1 MTSTIRRMGLA
12 AGAAAIALSVGA
24 GLFASSQNTNG
35 APGLFMGRRGGPE
48 GPGFQG
54 FRGTI
59 PGPIQ
64 MIAPQLNLSD
74 AQKDQIK
81 AIAQSHRDE
90 WQSLADHVGT
100 ARRGLRAA
108 ITRGT
113 CDEALVR
120 DKSAALG
127 QAEADV
133 AVASARAFG
142 EVFQILTQEQQAKLR
157 SLQAEGQWRRGQEG
171 RQRGRAF

>member
-1 MTSTIRRMGLA
+1 MTYRIRRMGLA
-12 AGAAAIALSVGA
+12 IGAAVIALCIGA
-24 GLFASSQNTNG
+24 GVFAYSQNTNG
-35 APGLFMGRRGGPE
+35 GPGLFMGQRGGPG
-48 GPGFQG
+48 GPGFPG
-54 FRGTI
+54 FGGSI
-59 PGPIQ
+59 LGPIQ
-64 MIAPQLNLSD
+64 MLASQLNLSD

-90 WQSLADHVGT
+90 WQLLADHVRT
-100 ARRGLRAA
+100 ARQGLRAA
-108 ITRGT
+108 ITSGT
-113 CDEALVR
+113 FDEALIR

-142 EVFQILTQEQQAKLR
+142 EVFQILTPEQQAKLR
-157 SLQAEGQWRRGQEG
+157 SLQTEGQRRRGQQS

>member
-1 MTSTIRRMGLA
+1 
-12 AGAAAIALSVGA
+12 
-24 GLFASSQNTNG
+24 
-35 APGLFMGRRGGPE
+35 
-48 GPGFQG
+48 
-54 FRGTI
+54 
-59 PGPIQ
+59 
-64 MIAPQLNLSD
+64 MIASQLNLSD
-74 AQKDQIK
+74 AQKDQVK

-90 WQSLADHVGT
+90 WQSLADHVST
-100 ARRGLRAA
+100 ARQGLRVA
-108 ITRGT
+108 ITSGT
-113 CDEALVR
+113 FDEALVR

-157 SLQAEGQWRRGQEG
+157 SLQADGQRRRGQEG

>member
-54 FRGTI
+54 LRGTI
-59 PGPIQ
+59 LGPIQ
-64 MIAPQLNLSD
+64 MIASQLNLSD

-108 ITRGT
+108 ITSGT
-113 CDEALVR
+113 FDEALVR
-120 DKSAALG
+120 DESAALG

-142 EVFQILTQEQQAKLR
+142 EVFQILTQE
-157 SLQAEGQWRRGQEG
+157 
-171 RQRGRAF
+171 

>member
-1 MTSTIRRMGLA
+1 MTYSIRRMGLA
-12 AGAAAIALSVGA
+12 AGAAVIPLSVGA
-24 GLFASSQNTNG
+24 GLFAYSQNTNG
-35 APGLFMGRRGGPE
+35 APGLFMGRRGGPG
-48 GPGFQG
+48 GPGFPG
-54 FRGTI
+54 FGASI
-59 PGPIQ
+59 LGSIQ
-64 MIAPQLNLSD
+64 MIASQLNLSD

-90 WQSLADHVGT
+90 WQSLADHVGI

-108 ITRGT
+108 ITSGT
-113 CDEALVR
+113 FDEALVR

-127 QAEADV
+127 QAEADA

-142 EVFQILTQEQQAKLR
+142 EVFQILTPEQQATLR
-157 SLQAEGQWRRGQEG
+157 SLQAEGQRRRGQEG

>member
-1 MTSTIRRMGLA
+1 
-12 AGAAAIALSVGA
+12 
-24 GLFASSQNTNG
+24 
-35 APGLFMGRRGGPE
+35 
-48 GPGFQG
+48 
-54 FRGTI
+54 
-59 PGPIQ
+59 
-64 MIAPQLNLSD
+64 MIASQLNLSD

-108 ITRGT
+108 ITSGT
-113 CDEALVR
+113 FDEALVR
-120 DKSAALG
+120 DESAALG

-157 SLQAEGQWRRGQEG
+157 SLQAEGQRRRGQEG

>member
-1 MTSTIRRMGLA
+1 MTYRIRRMGLVV
-12 AGAAAIALSVGA
+12 GAAIVALCVGA
-24 GLFASSQNTNG
+24 GLFAYSQNTSG
-35 APGLFMGRRGGPE
+35 GPGLFMGRRGGP
-48 GPGFQG
+48 GFPGFG
-54 FRGTI
+54 GSI
-59 PGPIQ
+59 LGPIQ
-64 MIAPQLNLSD
+64 MMASQLGLND

-90 WQSLADHVGT
+90 WQLLADHVRT
-100 ARRGLRAA
+100 ARQGLSSA
-108 ITRGT
+108 ITSST
-113 CDEALVR
+113 FDEALIR

-142 EVFQILTQEQQAKLR
+142 EVLQILTPEQQAKLR
-157 SLQAEGQWRRGQEG
+157 ALQAEGERRGQQS